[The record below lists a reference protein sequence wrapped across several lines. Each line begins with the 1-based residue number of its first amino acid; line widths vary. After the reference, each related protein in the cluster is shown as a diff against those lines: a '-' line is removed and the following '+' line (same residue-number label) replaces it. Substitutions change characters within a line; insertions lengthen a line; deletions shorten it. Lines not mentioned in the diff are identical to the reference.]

1 MGREEVL
8 RAVRTALGRANNG
21 ADEPP
26 PALDDRPIPR
36 EEIPDPVARFVVELE
51 AVAGEAIDSGTGD
64 WQEIVRDIAAAAG
77 LRHVVVGPDVDV
89 DNLGLQRVTL
99 EEAWRRPEEVL
110 GLVRAEHAIAES
122 GSVVLETDGVHAPS
136 TFTASSVVLLAK
148 ADIVA
153 ALEDLPS
160 SADARARIIV
170 TGPSRTS
177 DIEKRL
183 VLGAH
188 GPRRLVVVLTD
199 R

>member
-8 RAVRTALGRANNG
+8 HAVRTALGRTDG
-21 ADEPP
+21 ADERTP
-26 PALDDRPIPR
+26 PAMADWAVPR
-36 EEIPDPVARFVVELE
+36 EEIPDPVARFVLELE
-51 AVAGEAIDSGTGD
+51 AVAGEVVDSGTGD
-64 WQEIVRDIAAAAG
+64 WREAVRGIAAAAG
-77 LRHVVVGPDVDV
+77 LRHVVAGPDVDV
-89 DNLGLQRVTL
+89 GDLGLQMVMP
-99 EEAWRRPEEVL
+99 EEAWRRPEGIL
-110 GLVRAEHAIAES
+110 GLVRASHAIAES

-136 TFTASSVVLLAK
+136 TSTALSVVLLHK

-153 ALEDLPS
+153 ALEDLPP
-160 SADARARIIV
+160 SAESRARIIV